1 MKRNKMKC
9 NETWDKSIN
18 EKHRHNLL
26 FLKKQKTNFK
36 RREILVVDHF
46 SLFVCLLF
54 RFETRDSGKDEWP
67 KKKLNGQQNTLRDI
81 RPSLIRQNKPP
92 LLLSAQDLCFF
103 FFLVF
108 LSTETSTA
116 AYFVYLQGSLG
127 RSLRVPIYQ
136 MWALEFRRH
145 WNKSW
150 NPALCCSFLL
160 GRAKEGTGPPA
171 SFVLCLF
178 WMRFFN
184 PGVSCLLV
192 YLHRFNLTA
201 E

>member
-67 KKKLNGQQNTLRDI
+67 KKKIKWPAKHFARYSPIVN
-81 RPSLIRQNKPP
+81 PP
-92 LLLSAQDLCFF
+92 KQAASSPKCTGFMFF

-136 MWALEFRRH
+136 M
-145 WNKSW
+145 
-150 NPALCCSFLL
+150 
-160 GRAKEGTGPPA
+160 
-171 SFVLCLF
+171 
-178 WMRFFN
+178 
-184 PGVSCLLV
+184 
-192 YLHRFNLTA
+192 
-201 E
+201 

>member
-103 FFLVF
+103 SF
-108 LSTETSTA
+108 LSSS
-116 AYFVYLQGSLG
+116 LQRRAQQLILS
-127 RSLRVPIYQ
+127 IY
-136 MWALEFRRH
+136 
-145 WNKSW
+145 KD
-150 NPALCCSFLL
+150 
-160 GRAKEGTGPPA
+160 
-171 SFVLCLF
+171 
-178 WMRFFN
+178 
-184 PGVSCLLV
+184 LLV
-192 YLHRFNLTA
+192 GLSVFRYTKCERLNFDAIGTKAGTLRCVARSFWDEQKRERDPLLHLYCVSSG
-201 E
+201 